1 MRAAL
6 PDSRVALAVV
16 TLTLVVAAGSAQQV
30 SRDGDTARLP
40 ATPQVLGTTEQRFRV
55 VPLKGLTY
63 PWALTFLPNSD
74 ILITERQGRL
84 RIVHDFVLDPQPI
97 TGLPTTLVTRAQGIW
112 DVALHPKFAENQWVY
127 FTYAR
132 RNPSEASSIDTPS
145 GVAVLARGRLA
156 PNSHA
161 LTGVQDLFVS
171 NAWISGYTAARIVF
185 GRDGKLFMSVGSP
198 SRDQEHGGPNRVG
211 TAELAQ
217 DPGSHGGKILRLNDD
232 GTAPADNPFVG
243 KPGYR
248 PEIYALGVR
257 NPLGLIV
264 HP

>member
-6 PDSRVALAVV
+6 PDSRVALALV

-63 PWALTFLPNSD
+63 PWALTFLPNAD

-84 RIVHDFVLDPQPI
+84 RLVHDFVLDPQPI
-97 TGLPTTLVTRAQGIW
+97 SGVPPVLVTRAQGLW
-112 DVALHPKFAENQWVY
+112 DIALHPRFAENRWIY

-132 RNPSEASSIDTPS
+132 RNPSEAASIDTPS
-145 GVAVLARGRLA
+145 GVAVLARGRFDGH
-156 PNSHA
+156 HA
-161 LTGVQDLFVS
+161 LTEVQDLFVS

-185 GRDGKLFMSVGSP
+185 ARDGKLFMSIGSP
-198 SRDQEHGGPNRVG
+198 SRDQAHGGPNRVG

-217 DPGSHGGKILRLNDD
+217 DPGSDGGKILRLNDD
-232 GTAPADNPFVG
+232 GKVPEDNPLVG
-243 KPGYR
+243 RPGHR
-248 PEIYALGVR
+248 P
-257 NPLGLIV
+257 GL
-264 HP
+264 